1 MGVNQSVM
9 AALSMAN
16 ELIASNGL
24 GELLESEAKGKLRA
38 MRERVE
44 SALESGQQ
52 LEL

>member
-1 MGVNQSVM
+1 M
-9 AALSMAN
+9 AALNMAN
-16 ELIASNGL
+16 ELIAANGV
-24 GELLESEAKGKLRA
+24 GSRLETEAKGKVRA